1 LNSDGSRNGCG
12 NPAKPGSTVTV
23 FVNGVPPA
31 FSGQVRVWGGASS
44 LAAGPLVPAPGVI
57 AGVYQLPIQLP
68 GTTAAGLQGVMLD
81 VEITGIT
88 AGPLVYSNTIYQQ
101 TAALVWMKQ

>member
-1 LNSDGSRNGCG
+1 M
-12 NPAKPGSTVTV
+12 TV
-23 FVNGVPPA
+23 FVNGVPPPL
-31 FSGQVRVWGGASS
+31 SSQVDVRAGALS
-44 LAAGPLVPAPGVI
+44 LAAGPLVPAPGTI

-68 GTTAAGLQGVMLD
+68 GTTASGLKGVMLD